1 MSKLNCI
8 VITPS
13 KKIRNVECDYV
24 GATGVEGDF
33 GILPQHAPFI
43 TELAPNILFLRNLG
57 RVDDPIGITSGFLH
71 VFEDK
76 VTVVADN
83 AYEMADLT
91 KTRNEYKKLCEE
103 KKLNLNKI
111 DKSDTKYN
119 DAKMEVD
126 KLSVLFKLTS
136 YK

>member
-8 VITPS
+8 VITPN

-43 TELAPNILFLRNLG
+43 TELAPGILFLRNLG
-57 RVDDPIGITSGFLH
+57 RADDPIGIASGFLH

-83 AYEMADLT
+83 AYEKTDLT
-91 KTRNEYKKLCEE
+91 KTRNEYKKLYEE
-103 KKLNLNKI
+103 KKLNIDKI
-111 DKSDTKYN
+111 DKSDPKYN
-119 DAKMEVD
+119 DAKMEID

>member
-8 VITPS
+8 VITPN

-43 TELAPNILFLRNLG
+43 TELAPSVLFLRNLG
-57 RVDDPIGITSGFLH
+57 RTDDPIGITSGFLH

-83 AYEMADLT
+83 AYETADLT
-91 KTRNEYKKLCEE
+91 KTRDEYKKLYEE

-111 DKSDTKYN
+111 DKSDPKYN
-119 DAKMEVD
+119 NAKMEVD

>member
-8 VITPS
+8 VITPN

-43 TELAPNILFLRNLG
+43 TELAPGILFLRNLG
-57 RVDDPIGITSGFLH
+57 RADDPIGITSGFLH

-76 VTVVADN
+76 VTVVTDN
-83 AYEMADLT
+83 AYEKTDLT
-91 KTRNEYKKLCEE
+91 KTQDEYKKLYEG
-103 KKLNLNKI
+103 KKLNMDKI
-111 DKSDTKYN
+111 DKSDPKYN
-119 DAKMEVD
+119 NMKTEVD